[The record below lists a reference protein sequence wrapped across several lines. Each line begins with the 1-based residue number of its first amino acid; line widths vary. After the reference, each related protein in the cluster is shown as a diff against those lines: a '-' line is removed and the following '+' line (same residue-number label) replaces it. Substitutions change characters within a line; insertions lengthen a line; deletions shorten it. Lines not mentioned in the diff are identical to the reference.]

1 MHAIQTSLTAA
12 SSRMTANSSPLQEEE
27 EQEQHDLEDEDVD
40 MEEAERL
47 ADERMGY
54 VENGGQQQH
63 SRPRTRAAM
72 ENRRNSGRPTS
83 HALHTATCAAQQ
95 HAVLK
100 LLCAPPA
107 R

>member
-1 MHAIQTSLTAA
+1 MFMHAIQTSLTAA

-47 ADERMGY
+47 ADERMGF

-63 SRPRTRAAM
+63 SRPADLAPELPWKTETAA
-72 ENRRNSGRPTS
+72 
-83 HALHTATCAAQQ
+83 AD
-95 HAVLK
+95 
-100 LLCAPPA
+100 PPA
-107 R
+107 TLCTHVAQHM